1 MCGILAIYNTIP
13 NNIIFNEAQ
22 QSLKKLQNRGRDSY
36 GYLLVN
42 DINKISF
49 IKRLGDIKINYIDE
63 SYKYKI
69 VLGHNRYATSYSS
82 DVSLEERE
90 SLIQPFMGEN
100 KKLGKFAIIHNGN
113 INNLEYYYNL
123 FNLEK
128 NEDEIIN
135 DSKMLV
141 KIIEKLEYN
150 SFYDIIKQLVNKI
163 NGVFSIV
170 FLELKSNTIYC
181 FKDRYGLRP
190 LCIGKNSKGYCIVS
204 ESNALCNYDYLREIE
219 NGEIVKINELG
230 IRNLYKYDTTN
241 KCRNICLFEYVYF
254 LNKNSIFKNK
264 LKHNEEINVED
275 IRLYFGKML
284 ASEEK
289 YIFNSENRKNIIII
303 GSPDTGIPS
312 GKQFA
317 NSLDLNYKQFLVK
330 KKTAGRSF
338 ILENNESRTLQVRNK
353 FLVDTSIDIKDK
365 IVFFIDDSL
374 VRGNTIKVIVDIL
387 KEYEPKEIHIRISSP
402 QVRNTCY
409 YGIDIPTKE
418 ELIMNNF
425 NIEQLEKKL
434 SIDSLSFLSID
445 NSLYTMYAKLGLK
458 KNNICY
464 GCFNPEN
471 KQLFDF

>member
-1 MCGILAIYNTIP
+1 MCGILAIYNVRH

-22 QSLKKLQNRGRDSY
+22 QSLRKLQNRGRDSY
-36 GYLLVN
+36 GYLLIN
-42 DINKISF
+42 DRNNISF

-69 VLGHNRYATSYSS
+69 ILGHNRYATSYSS

-90 SLIQPFMGEN
+90 SLIQPFVGEN
-100 KKLGKFAIIHNGN
+100 KKLGKFSIIHNGN

-123 FNLEK
+123 FNLNK
-128 NEDEIIN
+128 NNDEIVN

-150 SFYDIIKQLVNKI
+150 SFYDIIKQLINKI
-163 NGVFSIV
+163 KGVFSIV
-170 FLELKSNTIYC
+170 LCELSSNTIYC

-190 LCIGKNSKGYCIVS
+190 LCVGKNSQGYCIAS

-230 IRNLYKYDTTN
+230 LRNLYKYDTTN
-241 KCRNICLFEYVYF
+241 KCDKICLFEYVYF

-264 LKHNEEINVED
+264 LKHDKEVSVED

-289 YIFNSENRKNIIII
+289 YVINSENRKDIIII

-330 KKTAGRSF
+330 KKKAGRSF
-338 ILENNESRTLQVRNK
+338 ILENNESRSLQVRNK
-353 FLVDTSIDIKDK
+353 FLIDTAINIKDK
-365 IVFFIDDSL
+365 IIFFIDDSL

-409 YGIDIPTKE
+409 YGIDIPTKK

-425 NIEQLEKKL
+425 TIEELEKNL
-434 SIDSLSFLSID
+434 SIDSLRFLSIN
-445 NSLYTMYAKLGLK
+445 NSLYTMYANLNLK
-458 KNNICY
+458 ENNICY
-464 GCFNPEN
+464 GCFNSEN
-471 KQLFDF
+471 KKLFDF